1 MAEAG
6 IRPGAR
12 GGDAR
17 SAPRAVEIV
26 AGLIFALALALRLG
40 GLGTEPFWFDEWLS
54 AARVGLNFHD
64 LVLEA
69 GRSLH
74 TPVYFLLLKGMAALG
89 GLVAPGHGTDPW
101 MLRLPSALAG
111 SATAALAALLAG
123 RLAAPGRGAALAA
136 ALAGLMVACAPFQ
149 LLYGQEARSY
159 ALVGLTALVALAAS
173 VELAEA
179 GAAAGRGVWVA
190 WVLGTGLALATLND
204 AVPLLVPALA
214 ALVVAD
220 RRSPPADRPL
230 LRRRMAWAALGVLAL
245 WLPAAAMPAM
255 EIGSKAAK
263 EAGWIPPTSWAAIWQ
278 TTQIVYLFAV
288 TGPVTFALDA
298 VPPTLPVVVVV
309 AAACWGS
316 WWLARR
322 RPAAFVPLVLG
333 VVALPAL
340 LLAVSVF
347 RPVFLPRY
355 LFWSAP
361 PFMVLA
367 AIGLARLPV
376 PQRLGRPG
384 GRLVGAMAV
393 ALVVLLG
400 LWSAAT
406 YQRTDKRARWDLAA
420 AWVAAN
426 VQPGDRIYLVDWMGQ
441 YDLTQSFHQ
450 VAPGRPMPVMISR
463 PADVAA
469 ALNAGQRVWLVWG
482 QARYGQRERPADYL
496 HRQEVAMGVRHG
508 TIRHFG
514 PLVLVAQLLP
524 PRAPPP
530 PVIPGRVAGDDAPP
544 LPPGE

>member
-1 MAEAG
+1 MAEADM
-6 IRPGAR
+6 RQNAR
-12 GGDAR
+12 G
-17 SAPRAVEIV
+17 VEIV
-26 AGLIFALALALRLG
+26 AGMIFVLALGLRLA

-54 AARVGLNFHD
+54 AGRVGLNFHD

-89 GLVAPGHGTDPW
+89 GLLVPGHGADPA

-111 SATAALAALLAG
+111 AATAALAALLAG
-123 RLAAPGRGAALAA
+123 RLAGRGRRATLAA

-159 ALVGLTALVALAAS
+159 ALVGLTTLVALVAS

-190 WVLGTGLALATLND
+190 WVLGNGLALATLND
-204 AVPLLVPALA
+204 SLPVLIPGFAAFAL
-214 ALVVAD
+214 AD
-220 RRSPPADRPL
+220 RRSPAAERPR
-230 LRRRMAWAALGVLAL
+230 LRRRMIWAMLGVLAL
-245 WLPAAAMPAM
+245 WLPAAAVPLMQ
-255 EIGSKAAK
+255 IGSKAAV
-263 EAGWIPPTSWAAIWQ
+263 EAGWIPPATWAAVWQ
-278 TTQIVYLFAV
+278 TIQAVYLFAV

-298 VPPTLPVVVVV
+298 VPPPLPVALV
-309 AAACWGS
+309 AAAAIWGG
-316 WWLARR
+316 WQLARR

-340 LLAVSVF
+340 LGLVSVW

-361 PFMVLA
+361 PFLVLA
-367 AIGLARLPV
+367 AIGLARLPI
-376 PQRLGRPG
+376 PRRLGRSG
-384 GRLVGAMAV
+384 GRLASAMAL

-400 LWSAAT
+400 LWSATT
-406 YQRTDKRARWDLAA
+406 YARTNKRARWDLAA
-420 AWVAAN
+420 AWLAGN
-426 VQPGDRIYLVDWMGQ
+426 VPPTDKIYLVDWVGQ
-441 YDLTQSFHQ
+441 YDLTQSFHHE
-450 VAPGRPMPVMISR
+450 APGRPMPALISR
-463 PADVAA
+463 PAEVTA
-469 ALNAGQRVWLVWG
+469 ALKAGQRVWLVWG
-482 QARYGQRERPADYL
+482 QARFGQREQPAEYL
-496 HRQEVAMGVRHG
+496 RSQEVAMGVRHG

-530 PVIPGRVAGDDAPP
+530 PVIPGRVAADDAPA
-544 LPPGE
+544 LPPME